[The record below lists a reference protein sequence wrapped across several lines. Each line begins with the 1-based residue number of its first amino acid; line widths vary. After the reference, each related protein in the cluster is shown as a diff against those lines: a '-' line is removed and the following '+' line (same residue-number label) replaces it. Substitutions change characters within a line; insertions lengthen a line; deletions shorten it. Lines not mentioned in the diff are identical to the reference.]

1 MVGAGQNTF
10 RKTPSLSERNVKGW
24 KEGKR
29 DTTKSAET
37 GEFSSFL
44 IEFVI
49 YLRISGVQKLQNDKT
64 YSG

>member
-24 KEGKR
+24 KEWKR

-44 IEFVI
+44 IEFVM

>member
-10 RKTPSLSERNVKGW
+10 LKNPSLSERNVKGW

-37 GEFSSFL
+37 GELSSFF
-44 IEFVI
+44 IEFVM
-49 YLRISGVQKLQNDKT
+49 YLRISGVRKLENDKT